1 MMLKKKQ
8 ELPKM
13 SRGAR
18 KYLKSRE
25 KALSVAKKRTGKTQ
39 VFRQTLAWPA
49 RVKQAFREINLAY
62 PWLKVALV
70 VLLIVLP
77 LSEAGMVREV
87 RDAESR
93 NMAVALN
100 LKKPKPKKIKAE
112 DFKGKKLVALTF
124 DDGPSRETTG
134 RLLDILK
141 EKKVKATFFVV
152 GRMAEQA
159 PELLKREQ
167 NEGHVVASHSM
178 THRNLATSAES
189 EIRVEMESVDRAFEA
204 ILGEKPRL
212 IRPPYGAIS
221 DLTRKTVN
229 QPLILWS
236 VDPED
241 WKVRDAGV
249 VRERVVTASFDGSV
263 ILMHDIYNS
272 TVDAVPKVIDELRAQ
287 GYEFVTLTELAEIRG
302 VELKS
307 GISYG
312 SFR

>member
-1 MMLKKKQ
+1 M
-8 ELPKM
+8 
-13 SRGAR
+13 
-18 KYLKSRE
+18 
-25 KALSVAKKRTGKTQ
+25 
-39 VFRQTLAWPA
+39 
-49 RVKQAFREINLAY
+49 
-62 PWLKVALV
+62 
-70 VLLIVLP
+70 
-77 LSEAGMVREV
+77 
-87 RDAESR
+87 
-93 NMAVALN
+93 
-100 LKKPKPKKIKAE
+100 
-112 DFKGKKLVALTF
+112 TF

-189 EIRVEMESVDRAFEA
+189 EIRAEIESVDRVFEA

-249 VRERVVTASFDGSV
+249 VRERAVTASFDGSV